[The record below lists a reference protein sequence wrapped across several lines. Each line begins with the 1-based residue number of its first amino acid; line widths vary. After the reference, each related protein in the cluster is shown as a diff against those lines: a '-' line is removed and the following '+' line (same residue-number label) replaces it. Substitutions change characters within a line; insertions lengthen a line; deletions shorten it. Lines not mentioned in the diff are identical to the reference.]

1 MRKAAVYCMTRNLY
15 EIAVP
20 SIKSLL
26 VNSDVDVVYLLI
38 EDDEFPVKLP
48 RTKVINV
55 SGQKFFNPGGIN
67 YNSQY
72 TYMVMM
78 RAALSKV
85 LKEHLVLSLDCDT
98 FVLGDL
104 SPLWELPIK
113 DYYLAGGMEPDK
125 SLNNLYVN
133 MGVALFNLAKLRK
146 DGMTDRIINALNR
159 TPYAFVEQ
167 DCINEHCA
175 GKILE
180 FPPEYNVHTWAK
192 QTDKEPVIIHYAG
205 LRDWRHTPEYKKFAA
220 VKERDLK

>member
-1 MRKAAVYCMTRNLY
+1 MRKAAAYCMTRNLY
-15 EIAVP
+15 DMAVP

-26 VNSDVDVVYLLI
+26 LNGNVDLVYLLI

-85 LKEHLVLSLDCDT
+85 LKEHVVLSLDCDT

-167 DCINEHCA
+167 DCINEYCA

-180 FPPEYNVHTWAK
+180 FPPEYNVHTWARK
-192 QTDKEPVIIHYAG
+192 TEEKPVIIHYAG
-205 LRDWRHTPEYKKFAA
+205 FRDWRDTPEYKKFGAI
-220 VKERDLK
+220 KERDLQ